1 MSNKTDENIYK
12 TIVENLGVEIFV
24 TDGEGN
30 VLFVNPASIAINELE
45 VDNLVGRNV
54 SELIDEGYFGESSTL
69 RVLEEKNTVSL
80 LQNLKHNKQVVATGV
95 PIFDEDGNIEMV
107 ITTSQ
112 DIEVVNQLLQ
122 TLDEQEKE
130 IDMLKRQLQKTSD
143 VEVEDPASIKVKTAM
158 EMVASLDMPILI
170 SGESGTG
177 KHDAARY
184 IHYFG
189 KRRDEHFI
197 SVNCV
202 SADPD
207 FLEQEI
213 FGRETRSED
222 GRSEVVIQGK
232 LDMADAGT
240 LALNNISYMPP
251 QIQSKLFEY
260 IVTGEFTRAGGGRRV
275 RSNARIIA
283 MTGMDLKTLSETGMF
298 MKELYY
304 KLNTVPIQVPPLRQR
319 VKDIPL
325 LANQYVAKC
334 NEKYKL
340 KKILNKDA
348 LGKLTSHAWP
358 GNLIELDQVIESA
371 YVMTDGP
378 VIKGDTIYNV
388 IHGADEK
395 ETGRGSVYCEDIIPL
410 KEAKHQL
417 EEQLT
422 RRAYEVYKT
431 TAKAAEALGVNQSTV
446 SRILNRYDT

>member
-24 TDGEGN
+24 SDGEGN

-54 SELIDEGYFGESSTL
+54 SELIDEGYFRESSTL
-69 RVLEEKNTVSL
+69 RVLEEKKTVSL

-189 KRRDEHFI
+189 KRRDEHFF
-197 SVNCV
+197 SVNCI

-222 GRSEVVIQGK
+222 GKSEVVIQGK

-304 KLNTVPIQVPPLRQR
+304 KLNTVPIQIPPLRQR